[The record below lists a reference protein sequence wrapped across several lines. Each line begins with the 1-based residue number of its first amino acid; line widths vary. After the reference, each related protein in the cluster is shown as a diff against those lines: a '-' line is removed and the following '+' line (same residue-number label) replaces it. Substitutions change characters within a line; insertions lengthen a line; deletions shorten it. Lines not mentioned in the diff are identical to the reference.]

1 MRELLAFVPN
11 VVRTALRA
19 RTRSLLTL
27 LGASLA
33 MALFAFVR
41 TVDDGV
47 QVLAQRSQQPVLV
60 VFQDSRF
67 CPLTSELPLRYE
79 RDIAAVP
86 GVAAVLPTL
95 VFINSC
101 RSNLDLVTL
110 HGVES
115 GGLERL
121 YDLEVLDGSI
131 AAWTAAS
138 DGALV
143 GERLALRRKL
153 EVGARVRLGEVDV
166 IVSGIV
172 RSTFAGVANLAFVH
186 LDQLGLA
193 RKRQG
198 AATQFLVKVTEGTDP
213 ETVAQLIDDRFR
225 TDEARTDTKSMQAF
239 VAAAVGEVAQVVEF
253 ARWLGYLAVLV
264 IVLVLANTVHI
275 SAESRAGEMAV
286 LETVGMT
293 KFRLMTLIASEGI
306 GLGLLGGIVG
316 TSIVVG
322 LLLLRPVTLGVEGY
336 GIDLPAPR
344 LGRRAPAAAPRR
356 QGGVK
361 CCPSPT
367 CCATCCAGAR
377 AAPRRS
383 SASPPRRCS

>member
-1 MRELLAFVPN
+1 MREILAFLPYVW
-11 VVRTALRA
+11 RTATRA
-19 RTRSLLTL
+19 RMRSLLTL

-47 QVLAQRSQQPVLV
+47 ATLAARSEQPVLV

-79 RDIAAVP
+79 RELRDIP
-86 GVAAVLPTL
+86 GVAEVLPTL

-110 HGVES
+110 HGVAAASLDE
-115 GGLERL
+115 L
-121 YDLEVLDGSI
+121 YDLDVLGGSV
-131 AAWTAAS
+131 ADWQQRS

-143 GERLALRRKL
+143 GERLALRRGIA
-153 EVGARVRLGEVDV
+153 VGQRVRLGEMDV
-166 IVSGIV
+166 HVSGIV

-198 AATQFLVKVTEGTDP
+198 AATEFLIRTRPGADP
-213 ETVAQLIDDRFR
+213 EAVAQAIDDHFR

-239 VAAAVGEVAQVVEF
+239 VAAAVAEIAEVVSF

-264 IVLVLANTVHI
+264 VALVLANTVFI

-293 KFRLMTLIASEGI
+293 KARLTGLVALEGI
-306 GLGLLGGIVG
+306 GLGLFGGAIGTGIV
-316 TSIVVG
+316 VVT
-322 LLLLRPVTLGVEGY
+322 LLLHPVTLGVEGY
-336 GIDLPAPR
+336 GIDMVPTIATVVHALLAAFAIGALASIPPAIAVA
-344 LGRRAPAAAPRR
+344 RRPLSL
-356 QGGVK
+356 GVK
-361 CCPSPT
+361 
-367 CCATCCAGAR
+367 AE
-377 AAPRRS
+377 
-383 SASPPRRCS
+383 